1 MIAPKIL
8 YEDKDVIVLD
18 KPAGLLVHEIKSHP
32 GEKTLTDWLLKK
44 YPEVKTV
51 GDDPENRA
59 GIVHRLDKDTSG
71 VMIIARRQ
79 SSFEYL
85 KKLFQ
90 DHDIKKTYVALAWG
104 EIKKPSG
111 IISLPM
117 GLKSGSLKRTTR
129 LKGTTM
135 IKEAVTIYRVKQILT
150 SKKDPKQKF
159 TLLELEPK
167 TGRTHQIRV
176 HLAALGNPIVGDT
189 LYSRRERPEN
199 IKRQFLHAESLEL
212 ALPNGKRMKFSAKL
226 PKDLNLEQ
234 FEPANL

>member
-1 MIAPKIL
+1 MVPKVL
-8 YEDKDVIVLD
+8 YEDKNVVVLD

-32 GEKTLTDWLLKK
+32 GEKTLVAWLLKN
-44 YPEVKTV
+44 YPEVKTI

-71 VMIIARRQ
+71 VMIVARNQ
-79 SSFEYL
+79 PAFEYL

-90 DHDIKKTYVALAWG
+90 DHNITKTYIALAWG

-129 LKGTTM
+129 LKGTKM
-135 IKEAVTIYRVKQILT
+135 IKEAVTIYRVKQILQF
-150 SKKDPKQKF
+150 KKDPKQKF

-189 LYSRRERPEN
+189 LYSRREQPET

-212 ALPNGKRMKFSAKL
+212 TLPGGKRMKFSAKL

-234 FEPANL
+234 FEPADL